1 MIRVHRLSKSYGSFN
16 AVQDVSFSIE
26 RGEVVG
32 FLGPNGAG
40 KSTIMK
46 VLCGYLVA
54 DAGEVEVAGATLP
67 EQGPLARSRV
77 GYLPE
82 NTPLYRAMRVD
93 RFLDFAARAKGIG
106 RGERRAALSRAISA
120 ADLFGYLDRRIEQ
133 LSKGYRQR
141 VGLAQALLAD
151 PDVLVLDEP
160 TSGLDPNEVVRIRE
174 LIRELGRTKTVL
186 LSTHVLGEV
195 SELCPRVLILS
206 GGRLAADGA
215 PHALSAARSSALF
228 VRLCE
233 DTGATRGSFDA
244 LEGVLG
250 VEDVPVTSG
259 VALRLVT
266 DDPDALAARVFDLVQ
281 ANGLRL
287 VELRHEAPTL
297 EQVFAAHT
305 GGRDSRFEGTIREG
319 TAGDATASSTGAAR

>member
-1 MIRVHRLSKSYGSFN
+1 MIRVHRLSKSYGSFR
-16 AVQDVSFSIE
+16 AVQDVSFEIE

-40 KSTIMK
+40 KSTTMK

-54 DAGEVEVAGATLP
+54 DAGEVEVAGAKLP
-67 EQGPLARSRV
+67 EQGPLARARV

-82 NTPLYRAMRVD
+82 STPLYRAMRVD
-93 RFLDFAARAKGIG
+93 RFLDFAARAKGLG
-106 RGERRAALSRAISA
+106 RSERRAALARAVAA
-120 ADLFGYLDRRIEQ
+120 ADLLGYLDRRIDQ

-206 GGRLAADGA
+206 GGRLVADGA
-215 PHALSAARSSALF
+215 PHALAAARTSALF
-228 VRLCE
+228 VRFTASL
-233 DTGATRGSFDA
+233 GSARGSFDA
-244 LEGVLG
+244 LEGAFDVS
-250 VEDVPVTSG
+250 DVPVTNG
-259 VALRLVT
+259 AALRLRT
-266 DDPDALAARVFDLVQ
+266 DDPDGLATRVLDLVRER
-281 ANGLRL
+281 GLEL

-305 GGRDSRFEGTIREG
+305 GGRDGRFDAVE
-319 TAGDATASSTGAAR
+319 AGGPV